1 MSVSLLLAMVLG
13 FGSAEPAAETTAE
26 AEALADEEV
35 EPVEVESSTTEE
47 VEPAES
53 ESPVREE
60 AEPVEAE
67 PTAAEDTE
75 PAEPTA
81 IEDAEPAD
89 TEPTVSEEAEPAE
102 AEPTEAESLETRAAE
117 AEEDER
123 ESRRRRRAN
132 RVDRGQWQV
141 FAPYPELGIIRYR
154 DPEQRRTLWVGADVS
169 GAYVPQSWGLFS
181 RRVWALRPAGSW
193 ALALTPWLSLG
204 GRHGMAWYD
213 ASNIRVRV
221 HDHQLELSGRPAA
234 ASRPGV
240 SFDDRLALGVSTHS
254 IARSDVD
261 GVSIAPGGLRD
272 TILHLGYGLDH
283 LLGTRWRLG
292 WQVQGRYAWVYLDTQ
307 RHVRGSARLAF
318 HPRPAHRIALDAVGY
333 YVHRD
338 PDQAGNRLPRHSLY
352 GQFGLG
358 YAWVSQA
365 GVGPWVR
372 ARVNT
377 GFMSGEAP
385 VYEIREEA
393 LNTTYGEA
401 LVGVLAR
408 WP

>member
-1 MSVSLLLAMVLG
+1 MAASFLLAVTLGLG
-13 FGSAEPAAETTAE
+13 FAGHG
-26 AEALADEEV
+26 V
-35 EPVEVESSTTEE
+35 EPELESDVVEATEAMDDDGAAASDEAPDDAPVEDERSE
-47 VEPAES
+47 AES
-53 ESPVREE
+53 EEAESSEPADAAVEE
-60 AEPVEAE
+60 GRDTEPPEVAEVLDDAPSTAEPVEPETADVEE
-67 PTAAEDTE
+67 PETE
-75 PAEPTA
+75 RE
-81 IEDAEPAD
+81 EDAR
-89 TEPTVSEEAEPAE
+89 TG
-102 AEPTEAESLETRAAE
+102 
-117 AEEDER
+117 
-123 ESRRRRRAN
+123 SRRGRRRN
-132 RVDRGQWQV
+132 RERPDEGQWQV

-154 DPEQRRTLWVGADVS
+154 DPELRRTLWLGADVS

-181 RRVWALRPAGSW
+181 RRVWALRPAGAW
-193 ALALTPWLSLG
+193 ALSLTPWMAIG

-221 HDHQLELSGRPAA
+221 HDHQVELSGRPWA
-234 ASRPGV
+234 ASRRGV
-240 SFDDRLALGVSTHS
+240 SFDDRLAVGVTTHS
-254 IARSDVD
+254 IAKSDVD

-272 TILHLGYGLDH
+272 TIIHLGYGLDH
-283 LLGTRWRLG
+283 LLGIRWRLG
-292 WQVQGRYAWVYLDTQ
+292 WNVQGRYAWVYLDTQ
-307 RHVRGSARLAF
+307 RHARASVRLAF
-318 HPRPAHRIALDAVGY
+318 HPRPAHRIAVDAVGF

-338 PDQAGNRLPRHSLY
+338 PDQAGNRLPRHSVY

-401 LVGVLAR
+401 LVGILAR